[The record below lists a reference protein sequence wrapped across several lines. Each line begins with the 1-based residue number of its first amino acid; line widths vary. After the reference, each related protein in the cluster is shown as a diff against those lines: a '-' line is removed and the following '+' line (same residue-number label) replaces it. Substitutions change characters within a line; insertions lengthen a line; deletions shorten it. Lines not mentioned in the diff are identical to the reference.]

1 MRRGLLLLLA
11 LPRAAGNAYNSS
23 AYAPLDGVV
32 GDRLAQMVG
41 FPSLAALAGPQDLMT
56 SGEVALLVSGN
67 LMLLEA
73 LAPHLLWLR
82 RGPLFTDDASAGS
95 AALGASRLP
104 GAGFRHTTMY
114 KLRHD
119 LEQFEYLASRGWRPR
134 WVRAQVVPAY
144 EEVLRRVEAKV
155 IAQKAVY
162 ATRGHSGER
171 TALLTGFYEMDARD
185 RMLLGSTYNRAL
197 VFAGSH
203 AALGARR
210 PGGEAALA
218 ANGMWASSDANFADD
233 GSIVVVDDAL
243 TPGALDALLE
253 YCRSATVFFE
263 TKPHN
268 AGGHLGAYAVD
279 GFAAPLL
286 LQVAEE
292 LRAALPRTL
301 ADKPLLNFWGYK
313 YQHAERGIGVHR
325 DQSQVNVNLWL
336 TPDGA
341 NLELDRGGMM
351 LYDDEGAISMADGE
365 TPRELLGP
373 DADAVLADFPSVA
386 VPYRQN
392 RLVLFDS
399 QLLHA
404 SDVGAWRPGYEHRRI
419 SLTFLF
425 GDPSRVVVPD
435 PV

>member
-185 RMLLGSTYNRAL
+185 RMLLGST
-197 VFAGSH
+197 
-203 AALGARR
+203 
-210 PGGEAALA
+210 
-218 ANGMWASSDANFADD
+218 DANFADD
-233 GSIVVVDDAL
+233 GSVVVVDDAL

-253 YCRSATVFFE
+253 YCRSATVFYE

-341 NLELDRGGMM
+341 NLEPDRGGMM

-435 PV
+435 PA

>member
-1 MRRGLLLLLA
+1 
-11 LPRAAGNAYNSS
+11 
-23 AYAPLDGVV
+23 
-32 GDRLAQMVG
+32 MVG

-203 AALGARR
+203 AARGARR
-210 PGGEAALA
+210 PGGEARR

-233 GSIVVVDDAL
+233 GSVVVVDDAL
-243 TPGALDALLE
+243 TPARSTPWVR
-253 YCRSATVFFE
+253 RSATVFYE

-301 ADKPLLNFWGYK
+301 ADKPLLNFWGK

-341 NLELDRGGMM
+341 NLEPDRGGMM

-365 TPRELLGP
+365 TPRSPGRTG
-373 DADAVLADFPSVA
+373 A
-386 VPYRQN
+386 
-392 RLVLFDS
+392 
-399 QLLHA
+399 LLHA

-425 GDPSRVVVPD
+425 GDRPAVVPD
-435 PV
+435 PA